1 LTDHS
6 RFQVFDDFRVP
17 LCVFNAEAVLYANQ
31 ACAEL
36 LGLPGG
42 GSEIDIQELI
52 QRFVDTKD
60 QGMLQRS
67 LDGLAKG
74 EDASEVVW
82 FHLVAPDK
90 RPRHVCARRYRGT
103 RGNEWLCLLSETPEE
118 GAVQALTGSLAVAA
132 GELMGCREE
141 REVLE
146 RSVEVLHRAGFYC
159 TTMLLDGDA
168 LVHGPMRQDPDA
180 LAAGEALYGRP
191 IAEVRFPRAGLPHL
205 ERMFETRRGVFQQ
218 EFLRA
223 LEGFHTPEVVKL
235 LQRAFPGSRAADAP
249 LFVDGKPY
257 GFLSVQGFTLTP
269 ACAGAVELFAQMMG
283 SALDNVRH
291 HKEAARRV
299 RELHALQEELVAR
312 ERLAALG
319 EAAAV
324 VSHEVRNPL
333 GAILNAVS
341 ILRRDPSGTTR
352 TNVVSMIEEEVL
364 RLDQLVGD
372 LLAFAR
378 PLEARVGRVDPE
390 ALVNE
395 ALEQL
400 RAQHPELNVTVVPNL
415 QALPAPGLR
424 ADPVLLQ
431 LALSNLL
438 RNAVQASPPGGQV
451 ELRVEPGKDAS
462 VDLVV
467 EDAGPGVAEHLRGRI
482 FEPFFTTRATGSGLG
497 LAVVQRVA
505 HAHKGTVSVD
515 RGNLGGAAFRLS
527 IPRGTE

>member
-1 LTDHS
+1 MTDRA
-6 RFQVFDDFRVP
+6 RFQVFDDFQVP
-17 LCVFNAEAVLYANQ
+17 ICVFNAEALLYVNP

-36 LGLPGG
+36 LDVPKGEGQGG
-42 GSEIDIQELI
+42 IRELI
-52 QRFVDTKD
+52 QRFIHAKD
-60 QGMLQRS
+60 QGMVQRTI
-67 LDGLAKG
+67 DGLAKG
-74 EDASEVVW
+74 EEASEVVW

-103 RGNEWLCLLSETPEE
+103 GANEWLCLLSETPEE

-146 RSVEVLHRAGFYC
+146 RSVEVLHRAGFYA

-191 IAEVRFPRAGLPHL
+191 IAQVRFPLAGVPHL
-205 ERMFETRRGVFQQ
+205 GRMFETRRGVFHQ
-218 EFLRA
+218 EFLRM
-223 LEGFHTPEVVKL
+223 LEGFHTPEVMRL
-235 LQRAFPGSRAADAP
+235 LNRVFPGGRAADAP
-249 LFVDGKPY
+249 LFVEGKPI
-257 GFLSVQGFTLTP
+257 GFLSVQGITLTP

-299 RELHALQEELVAR
+299 REVQTLQEELVAR

-352 TNVVSMIEEEVL
+352 TNV
-364 RLDQLVGD
+364 
-372 LLAFAR
+372 
-378 PLEARVGRVDPE
+378 
-390 ALVNE
+390 
-395 ALEQL
+395 
-400 RAQHPELNVTVVPNL
+400 
-415 QALPAPGLR
+415 
-424 ADPVLLQ
+424 
-431 LALSNLL
+431 
-438 RNAVQASPPGGQV
+438 
-451 ELRVEPGKDAS
+451 
-462 VDLVV
+462 
-467 EDAGPGVAEHLRGRI
+467 
-482 FEPFFTTRATGSGLG
+482 
-497 LAVVQRVA
+497 
-505 HAHKGTVSVD
+505 
-515 RGNLGGAAFRLS
+515 
-527 IPRGTE
+527 